1 MKVGILGSGVVG
13 KTLANGFEKYGYDV
27 MIGSRSPEKFNDWS
41 SDQGKVDAIAGIESR
56 GDRGTRK
63 VRS

>member
-27 MIGSRSPEKFNDWS
+27 MIGSRSSEKFNDWS